1 MDIQTA
7 IRAVMRRQHLS
18 RGEMGAVMRTIMTGE
33 ATSAQIGGFLI
44 GLHMKGETVEEIA
57 AAAEVMRELAVRV
70 VVDRTHLVDT
80 CGTGGDAK
88 GTFNVSTAAAFVVA
102 AAGGKVAKHGNRS
115 VSSSCGSADVLE
127 AAGANLNL
135 DPQQVAACID
145 RIGVGFLFA
154 PRHHSAMR
162 HAIGPRREMG
172 VRTLF
177 NLLGPLTNPAEAP
190 HQLLGVFSEHWL
202 RPIAEALRKLG
213 SRRVMVVH
221 AADGLD
227 EISISAPTRV
237 AELNDG
243 EVREYILEPERCGM
257 ARAPLDAIRIGS
269 AAESLAIIR
278 RIYEGQSGPAADIL
292 TLNAGAAIYVARLAH
307 SLESG
312 IERAREILA
321 SGAARDK
328 LDEFLAYTNQF
339 KESMDR

>member
-7 IRAVMRRQHLS
+7 IRTVMGHQHLS
-18 RGEMGAVMRTIMTGE
+18 RREMGAVMRTIMIGE
-33 ATSAQIGGFLI
+33 ATPAQIGGFLV

-57 AAAEVMRELAVRV
+57 AAAEVMRELAARV
-70 VVDRTHLVDT
+70 VADPTHLVDT

-88 GTFNVSTAAAFVVA
+88 GTFNVSTASAFVVA

-115 VSSSCGSADVLE
+115 VSSACGSADVLE
-127 AAGANLNL
+127 AAGASLNL
-135 DPQQVAACID
+135 DPKQVADCID

-177 NLLGPLTNPAEAP
+177 NLLGPLTNPAGAP
-190 HQLLGVFSEHWL
+190 HQLLGVFSEHWV
-202 RPIAEALRKLG
+202 RPIAEALRALG

-227 EISISAPTRV
+227 EISISATTHV
-237 AELNDG
+237 AELDGG
-243 EVREYILEPERCGM
+243 EVREYTLEPEQYGIG
-257 ARAPLDAIRIGS
+257 RAPLDAIRIGT

-278 RIYEGQSGPAADIL
+278 RVYEGHPGPAADIL
-292 TLNAGAAIYVARLAH
+292 TLNAGAAIYVARLTQ
-307 SLESG
+307 SLASG
-312 IERAREILA
+312 VERAREILA
-321 SGAARDK
+321 SGAAWDK
-328 LDEFLAYTNQF
+328 LGEFVEYTNQLE
-339 KESMDR
+339 ESARG